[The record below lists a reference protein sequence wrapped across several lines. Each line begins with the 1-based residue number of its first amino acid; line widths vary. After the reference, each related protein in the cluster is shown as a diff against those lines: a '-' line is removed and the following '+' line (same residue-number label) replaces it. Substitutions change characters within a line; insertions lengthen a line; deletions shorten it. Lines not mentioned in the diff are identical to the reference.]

1 MPLIYFLA
9 PKLLVVGPLMILF
22 CLAAARWSGLGETG
36 FAFRR
41 LGRSAAVLTFVALVP
56 VAMVLGKVG
65 FAPGAMQ
72 QELASNS
79 VAGMGSI
86 ILR

>member
-9 PKLLVVGPLMILF
+9 PKLLVIGPLMILF
-22 CLAAARWSGLGETG
+22 CLAAARWSGRGEAG
-36 FAFRR
+36 LAFRR
-41 LGRSAAVLTFVALVP
+41 IGRSATVLTFVGLVP
-56 VAMVLGKVG
+56 VALALGEAG
-65 FAPGAMQ
+65 LAPGAMQ